1 MTDEQLDELRLLGE
15 ELRAVFLAER
25 NAIAALDH
33 ETLLALAET
42 KQRVAARLS
51 ELQPLVTKNPEAR
64 ALFEA
69 IRIEA
74 RATALLAGTAMRVV
88 QAMLGQE
95 TTGGYDRRANRTST
109 SLPAFKNLRAF

>member
-51 ELQPLVTKNPEAR
+51 ELQPTITKNAEAR

-74 RATALLAGTAMRVV
+74 RATALLAATAMKVV
-88 QAMLGQE
+88 QTMLGQE
-95 TTGGYDRRANRTST
+95 SSGGYDRRANRITSN
-109 SLPAFKNLRAF
+109 LPAFRNLRAF